1 MALSAIHHSASDWM
15 QSRDSVREA
24 LGIPEND
31 QWARYTENP
40 DLLGDTPD
48 PTWVELGNLLKTQAI
63 EAINQTDP
71 RY

>member
-1 MALSAIHHSASDWM
+1 M
-15 QSRDSVREA
+15 VRVHYRPP
-24 LGIPEND
+24 LIF
-31 QWARYTENP
+31 TENP
-40 DLLGDTPD
+40 DPIGDTPD